1 MNKMKELTQLQREV
15 LVKKLNKIIE
25 NENINTQI
33 KKDNNLSGLG
43 DIDTLLNEVLIE
55 VINKTLIQNSL
66 SININI
72 ENI

>member
-1 MNKMKELTQLQREV
+1 MKELTQLQREV

-33 KKDNNLSGLG
+33 KKENNWSGLG

>member
-1 MNKMKELTQLQREV
+1 MKELTQLQREF
-15 LVKKLNKIIE
+15 LVNKLNKIIE

-33 KKDNNLSGLG
+33 KKENNWSGLG